1 MPRPLQTPW
10 IQNPEKICSL
20 KLIINWVKNIYCNFI
35 MWNADLIACWIW
47 EGWIGIS
54 WVLSWI
60 PMLVSIDIA
69 KKNIICKLN
78 VLFHLFLK
86 ILEDAEI
93 STYFGLTASFSF
105 VRIHVTQMLWRIA
118 EAFTY
123 AQYTNLHFMYT
134 KEFAVNPKYVNISLL
149 YVWILIFSI
158 KW

>member
-1 MPRPLQTPW
+1 MPRPLQTLGS
-10 IQNPEKICSL
+10 KIPRKYVAF
-20 KLIINWVKNIYCNFI
+20 KLLIYWVKNRYCNFI
-35 MWNADLIACWIW
+35 MWNADLIACWIR

-69 KKNIICKLN
+69 KKNIICKLY

-123 AQYTNLHFMYT
+123 APHTNLNFMYT
-134 KEFAVNPKYVNISLL
+134 KEFAVNPKHVNISLL